1 MYCITCLIKAY
12 CALLFIKD
20 EIRTDEGF
28 IQCELKKRKD
38 VEVSLELDSVCYW
51 PCSSGRA
58 FTAQYKQLGSLQRT
72 WEMLR
77 GPGTRHIATYKG
89 TRKATLGFNRDC

>member
-1 MYCITCLIKAY
+1 MKLG
-12 CALLFIKD
+12 LMRDLFSS
-20 EIRTDEGF
+20 G
-28 IQCELKKRKD
+28 ELEKGRD
-38 VEVSLELDSVCYW
+38 VEVSLELASVCYW

-77 GPGTRHIATYKG
+77 RQGPDT
-89 TRKATLGFNRDC
+89 